1 MATIPNDL
9 KTEVVKQGVSAVM
22 DKHPIAALV
31 LVLAMSG
38 GAGSVIPNLFGG
50 SERITVLETKVEII
64 EKQQVK
70 TDAVLSD
77 LNKTMSGLQATISAL
92 NATLTERG
100 K

>member
-1 MATIPNDL
+1 MTTIPNNL
-9 KTEVVKQGVSAVM
+9 KTEVVKQGVSAIM
-22 DKHPIAALV
+22 DKHPIAAFI

-38 GAGSVIPNLFGG
+38 GAGSIIPNLFGSG
-50 SERITVLETKVEII
+50 ERITVLETKVEII

-70 TDAVLSD
+70 TDAVLSE
-77 LNKTMSGLQATISAL
+77 LNKTMVGLQTTMSAL